1 MSETPL
7 TCRARPDRSPHSFAE
22 WQRLGGYEAL
32 RRALK
37 ELSPDDLVAL
47 VESSGL
53 RGRGGAG
60 FLTGTKWKLMRKAA
74 AAAGEG
80 PRYLCVNGDEMEP
93 GSFKD
98 RLLLE
103 ALPHQL
109 IEGAMLAAYAIG
121 ATEVILLVRDAY
133 RAGAAALNRA
143 IVEIESAG
151 LLGSSI
157 LGSGFS
163 LTMRVHGS
171 AGRYIVGEETAL
183 ISAIEGDRP
192 VPRARP
198 PYPAQSG
205 LWGRPTIVNNVETL
219 SCVPLIVQHGADWF
233 RGLSRTEEGG
243 TKLYG
248 VSGRVNRPMLIEAP
262 MGTTARELIERCGGI
277 RDGRRLRAF
286 QPGGGATAFLEEAEL
301 DVPMD
306 FGHLK
311 KAGSALGTGAL
322 IVLDE
327 TSCPVASI
335 ARHARF
341 YARESCGL
349 CTPCRDG
356 LPWVSKLLDQLEAG
370 QGTAATLE
378 LLHMHVDLAGPSG
391 RSFCDLM
398 TGAMTPVRSG
408 LERFADVFAAHLAGH
423 CPVGRA

>member
-7 TCRARPDRSPHSFAE
+7 TRHARPDRQPHSFAD
-22 WQRLGGYEAL
+22 WQRLGGYDAFRTAL
-32 RRALK
+32 NRH
-37 ELSPDDLVAL
+37 SPDALVAI
-47 VESSGL
+47 VEASGL

-60 FLTGTKWKLMRKAA
+60 FLTGTKWKLTRKAA
-74 AAAGEG
+74 LAAGEG

-98 RLLLE
+98 RLLME
-103 ALPHQL
+103 AMPHQL
-109 IEGAMLAAYAIG
+109 LEGAMIAAYAIG
-121 ATEVILLVRDAY
+121 ASEVIILVRDAY
-133 RAGAAALNRA
+133 RTAAAALNRA

-151 LLGSSI
+151 LLGRNI
-157 LGSGFS
+157 LGSGFA
-163 LTMRVHGS
+163 LKMRVHAS

-183 ISAIEGDRP
+183 IAAIEGDRP

-205 LWGRPTIVNNVETL
+205 LWGRPTTVNNVETL
-219 SCVPLIVQHGADWF
+219 SNLPLIVQHGAEWF
-233 RGLSRTEEGG
+233 SALSLTSEGG

-248 VSGRVNRPMLIEAP
+248 VSGRVARPQLIEAP
-262 MGTTARELIERCGGI
+262 MGTSARELIERCGGI
-277 RDGRRLRAF
+277 RDGQKLRAF

-301 DVPMD
+301 DLPMD
-306 FGHLK
+306 FDHMK
-311 KAGSALGTGAL
+311 KAGSSLGTGAV

-327 TSCPVASI
+327 TSCPVAAI
-335 ARHARF
+335 ARHAKF

-370 QGTAATLE
+370 QGTRETID
-378 LLHMHVDLAGPSG
+378 LLHLHVDLAGPSG

-398 TGAMTPVRSG
+398 TGAMTPVKSG
-408 LERFADVFAAHLAGH
+408 LARFGEIFAAHLGGH

>member
-7 TCRARPDRSPHSFAE
+7 TRHARPDRQPHSFAD
-22 WQRLGGYEAL
+22 WQRLGGYDAF
-32 RRALK
+32 RTALK
-37 ELSPDDLVAL
+37 KHTPDDLAEI
-47 VESSGL
+47 VEASGL

-74 AAAGEG
+74 VAAGEG

-98 RLLLE
+98 RLLME

-109 IEGAMLAAYAIG
+109 LEGAMIAAFAIG
-121 ATEVILLVRDAY
+121 ASEVILLVRDAY
-133 RAGAAALNRA
+133 RTAATALKRA

-151 LLGSSI
+151 LLGHNI
-157 LGSGFS
+157 LGSGFA
-163 LTMRVHGS
+163 LKMRVHAS

-205 LWGRPTIVNNVETL
+205 LWGRPTTVNNVETL
-219 SCVPLIVQHGADWF
+219 SNLPLIVQHGAEWF
-233 RGLSRTEEGG
+233 RGLSRTAEGG

-248 VSGRVNRPMLIEAP
+248 VSGRVARPKLIEAP
-262 MGTTARELIERCGGI
+262 MGTTARELIELAGGI
-277 RDGRRLRAF
+277 RDGRKLRAF

-301 DVPMD
+301 DLPMD
-306 FGHLK
+306 FEHMK
-311 KAGSALGTGAL
+311 KAGSSLGTGAV

-327 TSCPVASI
+327 TACPVAAI

-356 LPWVSKLLDQLEAG
+356 LPWVAKLLDQLEAG
-370 QGTAATLE
+370 QGTRETIE

-391 RSFCDLM
+391 RSFCDLN
-398 TGAMTPVRSG
+398 TGALTPVRSG
-408 LERFADVFAAHLAGH
+408 LQRFGDLFAAHLGGH
-423 CPVGRA
+423 CPVRRA

>member
-7 TCRARPDRSPHSFAE
+7 TRHARPDRTPHSFAD
-22 WQRLGGYEAL
+22 WQRLGGYDAF
-32 RRALK
+32 RTALK
-37 ELSPDDLVAL
+37 NHSPDELAEI
-47 VESSGL
+47 VEASAL

-74 AAAGEG
+74 VAAGEG

-98 RLLLE
+98 RLLME

-109 IEGAMLAAYAIG
+109 LEGAMIAAYAIG
-121 ATEVILLVRDAY
+121 ASEVIILVRDAY
-133 RAGAAALNRA
+133 RAAAAALNRA

-151 LLGSSI
+151 LLGRNI
-157 LGSGFS
+157 LGSGFA
-163 LTMRVHGS
+163 LKMRVHAS

-183 ISAIEGDRP
+183 IAAIEGDRP
-192 VPRARP
+192 VPRVRP

-205 LWGRPTIVNNVETL
+205 LWGRPTTVNNVETL
-219 SCVPLIVQHGADWF
+219 SNLPLIVQHGAEWF
-233 RGLSRTEEGG
+233 RGLSRTSEGG

-248 VSGRVNRPMLIEAP
+248 VSGRVARPQLIEAP
-262 MGTTARELIERCGGI
+262 MGTTARELIDLCGGI
-277 RDGRRLRAF
+277 RDGKKLRAF
-286 QPGGGATAFLEEAEL
+286 QPGGGATAFLEQAEL
-301 DVPMD
+301 DLPMD
-306 FGHLK
+306 FDHMK
-311 KAGSALGTGAL
+311 KAGSSLGTGAV

-327 TSCPVASI
+327 TFCPVAAI
-335 ARHARF
+335 ARHAKF

-370 QGTAATLE
+370 QGTRETIE
-378 LLHMHVDLAGPSG
+378 LLHMHVELAGPSG

-398 TGAMTPVRSG
+398 TGAMTPVKSG
-408 LERFADVFAAHLAGH
+408 LARFGDIFAAHLDGH
-423 CPVGRA
+423 CPVRRA